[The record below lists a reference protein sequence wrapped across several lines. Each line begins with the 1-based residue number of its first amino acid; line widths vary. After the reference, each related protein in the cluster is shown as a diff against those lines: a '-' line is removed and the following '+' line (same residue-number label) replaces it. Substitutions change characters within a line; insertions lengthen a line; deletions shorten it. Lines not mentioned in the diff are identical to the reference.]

1 MIVFLYETPF
11 KAASPKTIPSKKK
24 MDLRENQPFSF
35 HEIFVTY
42 LCRLDKNKFIFIYL
56 PYVSSHAPSAK
67 KAL

>member
-1 MIVFLYETPF
+1 MTVFLYETPF
-11 KAASPKTIPSKKK
+11 KAASPKTIPSKKWTLEK
-24 MDLRENQPFSF
+24 NQPFSF

>member
-11 KAASPKTIPSKKK
+11 KAASPKTIPSKKWT
-24 MDLRENQPFSF
+24 LEENQPFSF

>member
-11 KAASPKTIPSKKK
+11 KAASPKTIPSTLEK
-24 MDLRENQPFSF
+24 NQPFSF